1 MEGSA
6 KERHTSWL
14 DCATP
19 RLSKVF
25 YTLYILTILDI
36 DDIMVV
42 TIFIGVTY
50 AGIT

>member
-25 YTLYILTILDI
+25 SIIYLTILDI